1 MTKDKTAQREVLIMT
16 LSVLFGILYF
26 ADMFFI
32 LPQYIV
38 GMNLR
43 QESYALQITAIIIA
57 GLIFNLLVLATL
69 PHRNN
74 EQI

>member
-1 MTKDKTAQREVLIMT
+1 MIP
-16 LSVLFGILYF
+16 SIFFGILYF
-26 ADMFFI
+26 IDMFFI

-43 QESYALQITAIIIA
+43 QESYALQITAIVIV

-69 PHRNN
+69 PHSNN
-74 EQI
+74 EQT